1 MVGLDR
7 SSRGVSAMRG
17 AADGLETGSRFQG
30 YIIDGIICLPDH
42 YTNFIIERD
51 ILLKVLAIIRNSF
64 PLAGEKDLIKWLKN
78 WVP

>member
-7 SSRGVSAMRG
+7 SSRGVSAIRG

-30 YIIDGIICLPDH
+30 YIIDGIICLPNH

-51 ILLKVLAIIRNSF
+51 ILLKVLEMIRNTFSV
-64 PLAGEKDLIKWLKN
+64 GG
-78 WVP
+78 